1 MLRLFRNKA
10 LLLVLF
16 TIIMLIL
23 IGFSS
28 SQNSKINR
36 INNLVSVPLTPI
48 QRFFSYVGQRI
59 DSGLSFLRDM
69 KLIRLENEELK
80 IRINELEKENREL
93 LAYKEKNEQ
102 LRKALNLKDRFDDYE
117 IIGGNVIAK
126 DPGNWFNIFKIDVG
140 ERDGVMN
147 DLPVLSTGKSLVG
160 RIMTTDITSSKVITI
175 IDEDS
180 VLSGWIS
187 KAGGGPVRIRGDLAL
202 KEQGLCRMDY
212 IPVDVNVEVGDVI
225 ETSGLGGIYPK
236 GIVIGKVK
244 EVRTASSELDRYAV
258 IEPST
263 DFKRIEEVFV
273 LKKKA
278 VDFGVDG
285 VQK

>member
-1 MLRLFRNKA
+1 LLRLFRNKA

-93 LAYKEKNEQ
+93 LDYKEKNEQ

-160 RIMTTDITSSKVITI
+160 RIMATDITSSKVITI

>member
-1 MLRLFRNKA
+1 LLRLFRNKA

-236 GIVIGKVK
+236 GIIIGKVK

-273 LKKKA
+273 LKEKA